1 MELIFFVLF
10 SKVVVVRREMV
21 LLFWALES
29 FWIFLR
35 TYSFRILTTWYV
47 LVASLIKTLSCG
59 PTPTVITNVSCDK
72 YDSWLHVERA
82 VEILIAV
89 FSTLLALTFKII
101 IKKYLS
107 TSYCSSLDLP
117 AVSLAMQENRH
128 CLVLHP
134 LSYFTLSMNSQ
145 TFQVFESFQRCSTFF
160 FFFLLLYLLLSVCE
174 YCRVF
179 HHTSLQPSAKVLIT
193 GTRHTE
199 RRCVHIDWGCVR
211 AGTQTGFLGIRS

>member
-160 FFFLLLYLLLSVCE
+160 FFFSSPISLTLSMWVLQ
-174 YCRVF
+174 
-179 HHTSLQPSAKVLIT
+179 SLSSYIPAALS
-193 GTRHTE
+193 
-199 RRCVHIDWGCVR
+199 
-211 AGTQTGFLGIRS
+211 